1 MTAELVTEPIGPEYW
16 RRQARQAVRYATA
29 ARVLQT
35 LGCEAFVEVG
45 PGVTLTAL
53 ANRDTGAPD
62 LRVASLRPGRDER
75 QQMLESAAA
84 LYVRG
89 MDVDWRQVNGAARRR
104 RVALPTYPFQRERYW
119 WSAAASPTLPP
130 AVSPGQV
137 ATSAPPS
144 AAATSAG
151 AEAMER
157 RRQLG
162 DAAPA
167 ERLELLVDYVR
178 ERVAVVLRADPGRVP
193 DRGQRLMDVGMDSLM
208 AVELRG
214 ALGAGLALDRQ
225 LPATLM
231 FDHPTIE
238 AIARFLEREVLGAP
252 GAAEA
257 APRTV
262 TTAAADRQRVED
274 IAGMSD
280 DDVEALL
287 LKRLESL

>member
-1 MTAELVTEPIGPEYW
+1 
-16 RRQARQAVRYATA
+16 
-29 ARVLQT
+29 
-35 LGCEAFVEVG
+35 
-45 PGVTLTAL
+45 
-53 ANRDTGAPD
+53 
-62 LRVASLRPGRDER
+62 
-75 QQMLESAAA
+75 
-84 LYVRG
+84 
-89 MDVDWRQVNGAARRR
+89 
-104 RVALPTYPFQRERYW
+104 VALPTYPFQRERYW

-130 AVSPGQV
+130 AVSAPAGQI
-137 ATSAPPS
+137 AITAPPP

-157 RRQLG
+157 RRQLA

-262 TTAAADRQRVED
+262 TTTVADRERVEN